1 MKILDS
7 ELIKKE
13 ENSLLTAMNASFDSR
28 DIQKA
33 FADQHHIELT
43 GTTILKDSDIVIYND
58 DVAFKFVF
66 DTTVTFSIMINRD
79 GGYAGLMRDN
89 QIGNIEEETEDI
101 EQIFDSGYLKQ
112 NVKRLSQTIADSL
125 NNEQLADLFEKEYG
139 LKVNNNLEFKTGRLT
154 ILNDKVIYI
163 IEFEAPLNFDLLI
176 NKDGDFLSLT
186 DAFESG
192 IALEDIVKE
201 KSIEFR

>member
-33 FADQHHIELT
+33 FEDQHHIELT

-58 DVAFKFVF
+58 DVAFKFGF

-79 GGYAGLMRDN
+79 GDYAGLTRDT
-89 QIGNIEEETEDI
+89 QIGNIEEKTENN

-112 NVKRLSQTIADSL
+112 NVKQLLQTIADSL
-125 NNEQLADLFEKEYG
+125 NKEQLADLFKKEYG

-163 IEFEAPLNFDLLI
+163 IEFEALLNFDLLI
-176 NKDGDFLSLT
+176 NKEGDFLSLT
-186 DAFESG
+186 DTFESG
-192 IALEDIVKE
+192 IAPEDIEKE

>member
-13 ENSLLTAMNASFDSR
+13 ENSLFTAMNASFDSR

-33 FADQHHIELT
+33 FEDQHHIELT

-58 DVAFKFVF
+58 DVAFKFGF

-79 GGYAGLMRDN
+79 GNYAGLMRDN
-89 QIGNIEEETEDI
+89 QIGKIEEKKEHS

-112 NVKRLSQTIADSL
+112 NVKQLSQKIADSL
-125 NNEQLADLFEKEYG
+125 NKEQLADLLEKEY
-139 LKVNNNLEFKTGRLT
+139 
-154 ILNDKVIYI
+154 
-163 IEFEAPLNFDLLI
+163 
-176 NKDGDFLSLT
+176 DGNEVRF
-186 DAFESG
+186 
-192 IALEDIVKE
+192 
-201 KSIEFR
+201 